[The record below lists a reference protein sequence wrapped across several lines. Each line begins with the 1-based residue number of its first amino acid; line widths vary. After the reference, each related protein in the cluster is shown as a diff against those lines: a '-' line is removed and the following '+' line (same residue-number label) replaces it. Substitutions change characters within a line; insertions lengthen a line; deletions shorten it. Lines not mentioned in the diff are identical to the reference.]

1 MLLCSIKMQNIQIFY
16 EDPVMFVVTCSVLI
30 NIAEEENISL
40 NVTLRKTN
48 ETRNRRNKRN
58 KQEVKEEEIKQIDL
72 MIQKHKKIVQI

>member
-1 MLLCSIKMQNIQIFY
+1 
-16 EDPVMFVVTCSVLI
+16 MFVVTCSLLT

-72 MIQKHKKIVQI
+72 MIKKHKKIVQI

>member
-1 MLLCSIKMQNIQIFY
+1 
-16 EDPVMFVVTCSVLI
+16 MFVVTCSLLT

-48 ETRNRRNKRN
+48 ETKNRRN

-72 MIQKHKKIVQI
+72 MIKKHKKIVQI

>member
-16 EDPVMFVVTCSVLI
+16 EDPVMFVVTCSLLT

-48 ETRNRRNKRN
+48 ETKNRRN

-72 MIQKHKKIVQI
+72 MIKKHKKIVQI